1 MALIQNDILGFF
13 RLFEDNKSF
22 LSNLFSTNEGF
33 NSNQRVVG
41 IFLLPPFHWFTL
53 NNLETVKD
61 VNLSFCNIQ

>member
-41 IFLLPPFHWFTL
+41 IFLLPPPPSIGL
-53 NNLETVKD
+53 P
-61 VNLSFCNIQ
+61 